1 MTIRAAAVVALLTPA
16 LVLGGALAGC
26 SPSGSS
32 VTSVAKGDEGKYK
45 GLDDEILK
53 WRKEIIATDPLCQSK
68 ATDQKCESFEVACK
82 AERTVTPQEQA
93 QGVVGHVVA
102 MVAYNGFD
110 PKFQHA
116 QSGTQIAEFTKTAN
130 GWTRT
135 KHGPVYMQNCGDM

>member
-1 MTIRAAAVVALLTPA
+1 MTIRAATLAALLIFGTA
-16 LVLGGALAGC
+16 LGGC

-32 VTSVAKGDEGKYK
+32 VTSVAKGDEGKFA

-68 ATDQKCESFEVACK
+68 VSDQKCESFEVACK
-82 AERTVTPQEQA
+82 AERTLTPEDQA
-93 QGVVGHVVA
+93 KGVVGHVVA

-116 QSGTQIAEFTKTAN
+116 QSGTQVAEFTKTAN
-130 GWTRT
+130 GWTKI
-135 KHGPVYMQNCGDM
+135 KHAPVYMQNCGDM